1 MAISGYFNHY
11 DDPDEFWDDEPVA
24 PLPGDPRPSVEAGT
38 QPSDSTFASMTL
50 DRGLLPIGIVFHAGW
65 RHHVAPHETGAEL
78 LRAYHFAVQTRM
90 AALFATTERVP
101 TPHEVSEDAVPDLRT
116 IMAILL
122 ETTTWEQFTTTSSRV
137 VTNERYEV
145 HEGTLF
151 RGTPATTVR
160 ADRDYLL
167 SIEIQPLWA
176 AAVEPH
182 RVFDDV
188 VRCAD
193 RIRTLRPRFSVVG
206 DYSRYSN
213 ADLQFHLDRHR
224 QRLFDERTV

>member
-1 MAISGYFNHY
+1 MAISGHFNHY
-11 DDPDEFWDDEPVA
+11 DDPDEFWDDEPLRQPRGNQRPPVEA
-24 PLPGDPRPSVEAGT
+24 DARPSGSA
-38 QPSDSTFASMTL
+38 FASMML
-50 DRGLLPIGIVFHAGW
+50 DRGLLPIGIEFDARW
-65 RHHVAPHETGAEL
+65 QRHVAPHETGDEL

-90 AALFATTERVP
+90 TALFAAERIP
-101 TPHEVSEDAVPDLRT
+101 TPHEVSENAVPDQRT
-116 IMAILL
+116 IMTILS
-122 ETTTWEQFTTTSSRV
+122 ETTTWEQFTTASSRI

-145 HEGTLF
+145 HGGTLF
-151 RGTPATTVR
+151 RHGPATTVR

-193 RIRTLRPRFSVVG
+193 RIRALRPRFVVSG

-213 ADLQFHLDRHR
+213 ADLEFRLDRHR
-224 QRLFDERTV
+224 QRLFDERMS